1 MKTSFLNLGFNFI
14 SLFFLALTVIVIVVT
29 IGVMTDRM
37 DAPILAIE
45 PTNVP
50 PTPAILPTMTPS
62 PTPEFSPTPL
72 FGGSPADT
80 AS

>member
-1 MKTSFLNLGFNFI
+1 MMQGVQSFFFNVV
-14 SLFFLALTVIVIVVT
+14 SLLFLALTIIVIVVT
-29 IGVMTDRM
+29 IGVATDRM
-37 DAPILAIE
+37 DTPILAPE

-62 PTPEFSPTPL
+62 PTPEQSPTPL
-72 FGGSPADT
+72 GTPPNA

>member
-1 MKTSFLNLGFNFI
+1 MKTSFLNLSFNFV
-14 SLFFLALTVIVIVVT
+14 SLLFLALTVIVIVVT

-37 DAPILAIE
+37 DPPILAIE

-62 PTPEFSPTPL
+62 PTPEHSPTPL
-72 FGGSPADT
+72 FGGTSAET
-80 AS
+80 TG